1 MQREIENIAVVEQ
14 NTHAMTEPGYVVG
27 VDVGGTNLRLALA
40 DMSGTILTR
49 WSSSTVALRGPE
61 AVIQLVCNGAK
72 SMLQE
77 VAAPLDALRSV
88 AIGVPG
94 VTDVDN
100 GIVIA
105 TSYLM
110 GWRDVPLRA
119 LVEKELNVAVAVD
132 NDVNMAAI
140 GEQWAGSAK
149 DARDFVFLAIGTG
162 IGAGIVLNGKLHRGS
177 SWAAGEIGYM
187 LVPGAAEAPAKSD
200 EPGALESMIGGEG
213 IKARW
218 QKLWSADETT
228 LPTEFNATDIFD
240 RALDG
245 NPHAQALLR
254 QSATMLAQAIY
265 NVSLVL
271 NCPLFVLGGTVGM
284 HSALCDTAQRM
295 LDQWIVP
302 GSPRL
307 VRSTLGTDAQLFGAV
322 RAALEAGQTCPVSP
336 AVWASFN

>member
-1 MQREIENIAVVEQ
+1 MRREIEKITVVEQ
-14 NTHAMTEPGYVVG
+14 NTHATTEPGYVVG

-49 WSSSTVALRGPE
+49 WSSSTVALRGPA
-61 AVIQLVCNGAK
+61 AVIQLVCSGAK
-72 SMLQE
+72 RMLQE
-77 VAAPLDALRSV
+77 VAAPLDALRSI

-100 GIVIA
+100 GIVID

-119 LVEKELNVAVAVD
+119 LVERELNVTVFVD
-132 NDVNMAAI
+132 NDVNMAAM
-140 GEQWAGSAK
+140 GEQGAGSAK
-149 DARDFVFLAIGTG
+149 DAKDFVFLAIGTG

-187 LVPGAAEAPAKSD
+187 LLPGVAEVPAKSD
-200 EPGALESMIGGEG
+200 QPGALESMIGGEG
-213 IKARW
+213 IKAQW
-218 QKLWSADETT
+218 QKLWSGEEPAP
-228 LPTEFNATDIFD
+228 PTEFNATEIFD
-240 RALDG
+240 CALDG
-245 NPHAQALLR
+245 NPHAQRLLR

-265 NVSLVL
+265 NVWLVL

-284 HSALCDTAQRM
+284 HSALCDAAQKM

-307 VRSTLGTDAQLFGAV
+307 VRSTLGTDAQLLGSV
-322 RAALEAGQTCPVSP
+322 RAALETAHANIIPSAICANSD
-336 AVWASFN
+336 

>member
-1 MQREIENIAVVEQ
+1 MRQEIEKIAVVEQ
-14 NTHAMTEPGYVVG
+14 NTHAMKESGYIAG
-27 VDVGGTNLRLALA
+27 GDLGGTNLRLALA
-40 DMSGTILTR
+40 DMSGTILAR
-49 WSSSTVALRGPE
+49 WSSPTVALRGPE
-61 AVIQLVCNGAK
+61 AVIQLICRGVKN
-72 SMLQE
+72 MLHE
-77 VAAPLDALRSV
+77 VAAPLDALRSI

-100 GIVIA
+100 GVVIA

-119 LVEKELNVAVAVD
+119 LLEKALNVAAFVD

-140 GEQWAGSAK
+140 GEQGSGSAK
-149 DARDFVFLAIGTG
+149 DAKDFVFLAIGTG

-187 LVPGAAEAPAKSD
+187 LVPGVAEIPAESD
-200 EPGALESMIGGEG
+200 QPGALESMIGGAG
-213 IKARW
+213 IKGQW
-218 QKLWSADETT
+218 QKFCSDEQTT
-228 LPTEFNATDIFD
+228 LPTEFNATEIFD

-245 NPHAQALLR
+245 NPQAKALLR

-284 HSALCDTAQRM
+284 HPALCEATQKM
-295 LDQWIVP
+295 LDQWMVP

-307 VRSTLGTDAQLFGAV
+307 VRSSLGTDAQLLGSV
-322 RAALEAGQTCPVSP
+322 RAALEAARARIILPSICTNSD
-336 AVWASFN
+336 